1 MRASNGKEYIPP
13 DKCYTIDEL
22 SRCKNTKNKGYFL
35 RLFNKRLRQLFKLR
49 VKEHTDEAR

>member
-1 MRASNGKEYIPP
+1 MRASKGKEYIPP

-49 VKEHTDEAR
+49 VKEHTDE